1 MKKNVKAMYVAP
13 VVELLEARVEKGF
26 AGSEAPFHPSELE
39 DVPMAEG
46 TNSDLSSGFGTLSDA
61 PMGN

>member
-26 AGSEAPFHPSELE
+26 AGSGEDGTHFNPSELE
-39 DVPMAEG
+39 PVPQAPV
-46 TNSDLSSGFGTLSDA
+46 NNINDA
-61 PMGN
+61 FMGM

>member
-26 AGSEAPFHPSELE
+26 AGSGNFRPNELE
-39 DVPMAEG
+39 DVPQAEG
-46 TNSDLSSGFGTLSDA
+46 TNSDLTNGFSTLSDA

>member
-26 AGSEAPFHPSELE
+26 AGSGEFSPTDLE
-39 DVPMAEG
+39 PVPAVGEG
-46 TNSDLSSGFGTLSDA
+46 VTVGDA
-61 PMGN
+61 NISNEFMGR